1 MLDHLHVRTPE
12 LALRRVETRLSVFV
26 GRIGASW
33 YDRGVPMS
41 MVRVLGVHPIAAQ
54 EPVHLVEIE
63 VIGVASEVDWGSF
76 TQPMPGSSRDDWQ
89 APYDERPVPAHPGRW
104 CFFFH
109 YLDRNQPLQSFAG
122 NLALPPESPI
132 PSHLRF
138 IKYEGP

>member
-109 YLDRNQPLQSFAG
+109 YLDPKPAFAIFRG
-122 NLALPPESPI
+122 
-132 PSHLRF
+132 
-138 IKYEGP
+138 